1 MPIFI
6 LLLILLAFLS
16 GTLLTFALTGL
27 LGAGRERL
35 ARRLDALSQII
46 PPPLNPLPSLADAEL
61 EGRWQ
66 ERLWQ
71 PVLGRLAKIGGRLT
85 PAGTT
90 ERLRVSL
97 SRAGN
102 PYGLEVGE
110 FAGLRVVSVGL
121 CLLLT
126 APLCFMLLPLL
137 KMRLLLLGLSALIGL
152 TLPET
157 LLEQAIRRRQA
168 LIRRALPDMIDLLV
182 VSVEAGT
189 GLDGALAKVTEKMRG
204 PLSDE
209 ITRARNEMRMG
220 RTRGL
225 ALRDMAARLDMGEV
239 KTFVAAIYQAD
250 QLGTSI
256 GRVLKAQSQ
265 MARALRVQ
273 RVREQAAKL
282 PVTMLFPLVLF
293 VFPAIFVVLL
303 GPSLMRLMATLG
315 RMN

>member
-1 MPIFI
+1 MPLTLLPIIF
-6 LLLILLAFLS
+6 LAFLA
-16 GTLLTFALTGL
+16 GTLLTLAVTGL
-27 LGAGRERL
+27 LGAERETL
-35 ARRLDALSQII
+35 ARRLDSLNQTA
-46 PPPLNPLPSLADAEL
+46 PPTQNPLPSLADAEL

-85 PAGTT
+85 PAGTA
-90 ERLRVSL
+90 ERLRASL
-97 SRAGN
+97 ARAGN
-102 PYGLEVGE
+102 PKGLGAGE

-121 CLLLT
+121 CLLIT
-126 APLCFMLLPLL
+126 APLCFFLPL
-137 KMRLLLLGLSALIGL
+137 MQTRLLLLGLSALIGL

-168 LIRRALPDMIDLLV
+168 LIRRALPEMIDLLV

-189 GLDGALAKVTEKMRG
+189 GLDGAMAKVTEKMSG
-204 PLSDE
+204 PLSE
-209 ITRARNEMRMG
+209 EMTRARQEMQMG
-220 RTRGL
+220 KTRGS

-256 GRVLKAQSQ
+256 GRVLLAQSQ
-265 MARALRVQ
+265 MARAQRVQ

-303 GPSLMRLMATLG
+303 GPSLIRLMATLG